1 MAALQAA
8 AAEHDV
14 GLDQCWAWSSERLAH
29 VLSWPEAL
37 LEKVE
42 RYRQQQGASPQLKIP
57 SDVLTPLDELWPQAL
72 NRLDRPP
79 LVLHQQGRAEV
90 LDWIGQGRAV
100 AVVGT
105 RAASDHGLRMAEHL
119 GTVLAEAGWP
129 VVSGLAEGIDAAAHR
144 GCLAAGG
151 VPVAVLGTPLDRVY
165 PRHHQSLQKD
175 VAENGLLLSERRPGE
190 SVQPGHF
197 AARNRLLVCLSCAL
211 VVVECPDRSGAL
223 ISARLAA
230 EQQCPVWVVPGDAG
244 RWSSRGSNRLL
255 QNTAAPLLS
264 PQELVEHLGPGP
276 CHQVKATA
284 VALMKALGSGA
295 SIEQLQQTL
304 KLPAGRLASDLLA
317 LELAGQVVCESGYLW
332 KPCRS

>member
-14 GLDQCWAWSSERLAH
+14 GLDQCWAWSSELLAQ

-317 LELAGQVVCESGYLW
+317 LELAGQVVCESGFLW